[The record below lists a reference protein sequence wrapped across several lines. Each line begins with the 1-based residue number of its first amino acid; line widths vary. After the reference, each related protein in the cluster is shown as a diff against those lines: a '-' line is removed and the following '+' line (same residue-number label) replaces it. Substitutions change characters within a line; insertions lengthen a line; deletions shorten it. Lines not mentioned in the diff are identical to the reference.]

1 MNQVATILGF
11 DLPVLKA
18 RKAVMKSSRRAPQHK
33 EEEMCHIISHRDSLL
48 MMEKHH
54 HREAKDDDTAS
65 TASASDS
72 DLSFDISHGVT
83 WHDNLVT
90 EVRTRPY
97 TTIHEK
103 YDLFYSDYDYAE
115 FRREAYGYGR
125 REKVVKFSDTMVT
138 EVFIIPKVEEP
149 SQMYYS
155 KKELQRFLDEFIAS
169 LGNSF

>member
-11 DLPVLKA
+11 DLPVLTA
-18 RKAVMKSSRRAPQHK
+18 RQGAMKSSRRSPPQRK
-33 EEEMCHIISHRDSLL
+33 PTDLVFIDHRDSMLL
-48 MMEKHH
+48 LDKRHH
-54 HREAKDDDTAS
+54 QSKDDDTAS

-83 WHDNLVT
+83 FAEPLVT

-103 YDLFYSDYDYAE
+103 YAMFYNDYDYAE

-125 REKVVKFSDTMVT
+125 RERVVKFADSMVT
-138 EVFIIPKVEEP
+138 NVWTIPKVEEP
-149 SQMYYS
+149 SKMYYS
-155 KKELQRFLDEFIAS
+155 KRELQR
-169 LGNSF
+169 